1 MLVPQKGRILQGA
14 RPRAVG
20 AWPPV
25 FMVLLRLGKGPQ
37 YLSGSGP
44 RFEKLCGTPQD
55 ERFMATVL
63 FLLLLQTH
71 Q

>member
-1 MLVPQKGRILQGA
+1 MLVPWRGRIRQGA
-14 RPRAVG
+14 WPRAAG
-20 AWPPV
+20 AWPPAV
-25 FMVLLRLGKGPQ
+25 VGLLGLRKGPQ

-44 RFEKLCGTPQD
+44 RSEKLCGTPQD